1 MKTIKALAIAIVFAA
16 TAAVTSGTSYANN
29 EASVNH
35 EISLADINHVV
46 LNNSVGSIYVSEG
59 EDDYMQLRVE
69 FEGKRSGM
77 LRRVKDV
84 SDVDVTIQERRG
96 VLTVSFGEKNVEATW
111 YVTLPRVAKLDVDIG
126 VGLAEVSVS
135 ATVVTLDVGVGDG
148 KVDGKLE
155 YAGALKA
162 DVGVGAAT
170 IRGAQ
175 DMRSKRSIVAETA
188 SGRGNGEYPITVSV
202 GVGDAGIRIE

>member
-111 YVTLPRVAKLDVDIG
+111 YVTMPSVAKLNVDLG
-126 VGLAEVSVS
+126 VGMADISVS
-135 ATVVTLDVGVGDG
+135 ATAVALDVGVGDG
-148 KVDGKLE
+148 KVTGKLE

-170 IRGAQ
+170 IHGGQ
-175 DMRSKRSIVAETA
+175 DVRTNRAIVAETTR
-188 SGRGNGEYPITVSV
+188 GRGNGEYPISVSV
-202 GVGDAGIRIE
+202 GVADAGIRLY

>member
-16 TAAVTSGTSYANN
+16 TAAVTSGTAYANN
-29 EASVNH
+29 EASVSH

-59 EDDYMQLRVE
+59 EGDYMQLRVE

-111 YVTLPRVAKLDVDIG
+111 YVTMPSVAKLNVDLG
-126 VGLAEVSVS
+126 VGMADISVS
-135 ATVVTLDVGVGDG
+135 ATAVVLDVGVGDG
-148 KVDGKLE
+148 KVTGKLE
-155 YAGALKA
+155 YAGALNA

-170 IRGAQ
+170 IHGGQ
-175 DMRSKRSIVAETA
+175 DVRSNRAIVAETT
-188 SGRGNGEYPITVSV
+188 SGRGNGEYPISVSV
-202 GVGDAGIRIE
+202 GVGDAGIRLR

>member
-1 MKTIKALAIAIVFAA
+1 MKTIKALAIAIVFTA

-84 SDVDVTIQERRG
+84 SDVDVTIHGGQ
-96 VLTVSFGEKNVEATW
+96 
-111 YVTLPRVAKLDVDIG
+111 DVRTNR
-126 VGLAEVSVS
+126 A
-135 ATVVTLDVGVGDG
+135 
-148 KVDGKLE
+148 
-155 YAGALKA
+155 
-162 DVGVGAAT
+162 
-170 IRGAQ
+170 
-175 DMRSKRSIVAETA
+175 IVAETTR
-188 SGRGNGEYPITVSV
+188 GRGNGEYPISVSV
-202 GVGDAGIRIE
+202 GVGDAGIRLY